1 VVPVVVV
8 PVVVVP
14 VVVVPVPVAAG
25 LTGLDGAVLSLAL
38 SPADAAEDVVVLGV
52 VDVVV
57 VVVAAG
63 TVEVV
68 VVAAGVVAD
77 VAIGAWVTAAG
88 VAAAWALGRI
98 ASSSCSGERWLSSAP
113 ASLASIRAS
122 RR

>member
-1 VVPVVVV
+1 
-8 PVVVVP
+8 
-14 VVVVPVPVAAG
+14 
-25 LTGLDGAVLSLAL
+25 LDGAVLSLAL

-63 TVEVV
+63 TVEV